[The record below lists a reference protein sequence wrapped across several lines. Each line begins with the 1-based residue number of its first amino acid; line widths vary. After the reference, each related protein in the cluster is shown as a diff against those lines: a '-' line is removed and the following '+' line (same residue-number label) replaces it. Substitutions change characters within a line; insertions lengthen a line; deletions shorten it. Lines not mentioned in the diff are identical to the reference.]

1 MCGDV
6 GNSWACQIGLGASVQ
21 RDFLGLVA
29 WWVEGDCACVFQAL
43 AAWPRI
49 CFCSHLLPLDAGS
62 RREGD
67 SGLLCN
73 SCLCHVWLPQWLR
86 ANSLRTQWFSH
97 LLCLERRQN
106 GSQLHCLWEPALPQ
120 GFANLL

>member
-29 WWVEGDCACVFQAL
+29 WWVEGDCARVFQAL

-49 CFCSHLLPLDAGS
+49 CFCRVTCSPWMLAAGEREILASCVIRVCVTCGS
-62 RREGD
+62 R
-67 SGLLCN
+67 SG
-73 SCLCHVWLPQWLR
+73 
-86 ANSLRTQWFSH
+86 
-97 LLCLERRQN
+97 
-106 GSQLHCLWEPALPQ
+106 
-120 GFANLL
+120 